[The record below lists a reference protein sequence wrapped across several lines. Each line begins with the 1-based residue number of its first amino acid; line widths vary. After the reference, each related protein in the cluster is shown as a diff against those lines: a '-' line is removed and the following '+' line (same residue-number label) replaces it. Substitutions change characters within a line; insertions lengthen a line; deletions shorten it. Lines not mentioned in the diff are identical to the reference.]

1 MKIIISNNVSQF
13 LKINLKLRF
22 IFIGFINVLLTNAL
36 LVISINLLPLWLSTF
51 ISQFFNLMFGYFLYS
66 YFVFKV
72 NKISINHF
80 NKYLLLALITWNIN
94 FLFIQFM
101 TDLFSLNKRTAAL
114 IAIPFLALFSFM
126 FQKKFIFINKVN

>member
-1 MKIIISNNVSQF
+1 MKIISSNNVRQF
-13 LKINLKLRF
+13 FKISLKSRF
-22 IFIGFINVLLTNAL
+22 IIIGFINVLLTNAL

-51 ISQFFNLMFGYFLYS
+51 ISQFFNLMFGYFLCS

-80 NKYLLLALITWNIN
+80 NKYILLALITWNIN
-94 FLFIQFM
+94 FIFIQSM
-101 TDLFSLNKRTAAL
+101 TNLFSLNKRTAAL

-126 FQKKFIFINKVN
+126 FQKKYVFINKVN

>member
-80 NKYLLLALITWNIN
+80 NKYILLALITWNIN